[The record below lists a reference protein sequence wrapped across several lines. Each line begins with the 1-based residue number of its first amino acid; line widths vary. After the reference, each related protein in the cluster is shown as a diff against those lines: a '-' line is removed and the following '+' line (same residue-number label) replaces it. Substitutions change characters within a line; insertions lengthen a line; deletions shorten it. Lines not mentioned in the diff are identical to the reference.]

1 MTMNNK
7 FSLGNLF
14 PSRRGKLASPLSD
27 KIFGFFNSIFL
38 IFMFIIALYPII
50 FVLSASISDP
60 HMVNTGKMLLWPVG
74 ISWTGYEKLMI
85 YKDLWVGYG
94 NTVFYTVLGTTCNLL
109 ATLPCAYALSR
120 RDFSPRNKVMVFF
133 MFTMFFGGGMI
144 PGYLNVRDLGLVNT
158 RFYIIIHGLISVSN
172 MIVCRTFFANTIPW
186 EMQEAAM
193 LDGASD
199 FGLFTQIILPLS
211 KPIIAVMSLY
221 YGVGRW
227 NSYFTEMIYLKDREK
242 FPLQLILKEIL
253 ADAQLS
259 ASQLGELTDVEE
271 ILAMLQR
278 QDTANMLK
286 YCVIVAATLPMMLI
300 YPWLQ
305 KYFEKGVMIG
315 SVKG

>member
-1 MTMNNK
+1 V
-7 FSLGNLF
+7 
-14 PSRRGKLASPLSD
+14 D
-27 KIFGFFNSIFL
+27 
-38 IFMFIIALYPII
+38 
-50 FVLSASISDP
+50 
-60 HMVNTGKMLLWPVG
+60 TGKMLLWPVD
-74 ISWTGYEKLMI
+74 ITWLGYEKLFI
-85 YKDLWVGYG
+85 YKDLWVGYA
-94 NTVFYTVLGTTCNLL
+94 NTIYYTVLGTTLNLL

-120 RDFSPRNKVMVFF
+120 RDFAPRNKIMVFF
-133 MFTMFFGGGMI
+133 MFTMFFSGGMI

-158 RFYIIIHGLISVSN
+158 RFFILIHGLISVSN
-172 MIVCRTFFANTIPW
+172 LIVCRTFFSNTIPW

-199 FGLFTQIILPLS
+199 FGLFTRIILPLS

-227 NSYFTEMIYLKDREK
+227 NSYFTEMIYLKDRSK

-253 ADAQLS
+253 ADAKMS
-259 ASQLGELTDVEE
+259 AAQLGDMTDVEE
-271 ILAMLQR
+271 ILDMLKR
-278 QDTANMLK
+278 QETANLLK

>member
-1 MTMNNK
+1 MAKK
-7 FSLGNLF
+7 FQI
-14 PSRRGKLASPLSD
+14 GKLLHSRQGRVSSPWSD
-27 KIFGFFNSIFL
+27 RIFGFINSIFL
-38 IFMFIIALYPII
+38 LVLFVVCLYPII

-60 HMVNTGKMLLWPVG
+60 GKVGTGQMLLLPVDVT
-74 ISWTGYEKLMI
+74 WQGYQALLK
-85 YKDLWVGYG
+85 YTDLWVGYG
-94 NTVFYTVLGTTCNLL
+94 NTIFYTVVGTCFNLL

-120 RDFSPRNKVMVFF
+120 RDFYPRTKIMLFF
-133 MFTMFFGGGMI
+133 LFTMFFSGGMI
-144 PGYLNVRDLGLVNT
+144 PSYLNVLGFGLVNT
-158 RFYIIIHGLISVSN
+158 RFYILIHGLINVSN
-172 MIVCRTFFANTIPW
+172 LIVCRTFFANSIPW

-199 FGLFTQIILPLS
+199 FGLLTRVILPLS
-211 KPIIAVMSLY
+211 KPIIAVMALY

-227 NSYFTEMIYLKDREK
+227 NSYFTELIYLKDRTK

-253 ADAQLS
+253 ADAKMSADAMAELS
-259 ASQLGELTDVEE
+259 DMEDV
-271 ILAMLQR
+271 LAMMKQ
-278 QDTANMLK
+278 QDTANLLK

>member
-1 MTMNNK
+1 MKNK
-7 FSLGNLF
+7 FRFANPF
-14 PSRRGKLASPLSD
+14 QSRRGKLSGEYSD

-38 IFMFIIALYPII
+38 IVMFIIALYPII

-60 HMVNTGKMLLWPVG
+60 QKVNTGKMLLWPVD
-74 ISWTGYEKLMI
+74 ITWSGYEKLFI
-85 YKDLWVGYG
+85 YKDLWVGYA
-94 NTVFYTVLGTTCNLL
+94 NTVFYTVFGTTLNLL

-120 RDFSPRNKVMVFF
+120 KDFRPRNIVMIFF
-133 MFTMFFGGGMI
+133 MFTMFFGGGLI
-144 PGYLNVRDLGLVNT
+144 PGYLNVLGLGLVNT
-158 RFYIIIHGLISVSN
+158 RFYILIHGLVSVSN

-199 FGLFTQIILPLS
+199 FGLFTRIILPLS
-211 KPIIAVMSLY
+211 KPIIAVMALY

-227 NSYFTEMIYLKDREK
+227 NSYFTEMVYLKDRSK

-259 ASQLGELTDVEE
+259 AEQLGEMTDVAE
-271 ILAMLQR
+271 ILDMLKR
-278 QDTANMLK
+278 QDTANLLK

>member
-1 MTMNNK
+1 MKNK
-7 FSLGNLF
+7 FPFGDLF
-14 PSRRGKLASPLSD
+14 ASRRGKLASEYSD
-27 KIFGFFNSIFL
+27 KIFVFFNTIFL
-38 IFMFIIALYPII
+38 ILMFIIALYPIV

-60 HMVNTGKMLLWPVG
+60 QMVNTGKMLLWPVG
-74 ISWTGYEKLMI
+74 ITWNGYEKLMI

-94 NTVFYTVLGTTCNLL
+94 NTVFYTIAGTTCNLL

-120 RDFSPRNKVMVFF
+120 KDFSPRNKIMVFF
-133 MFTMFFGGGMI
+133 MFTMFFSGGMI

-158 RFYIIIHGLISVSN
+158 RFFIVIHGLISVSN

-199 FGLFTQIILPLS
+199 FGLFTRIILPLS

-227 NSYFTEMIYLKDREK
+227 NSYFTEMIYLKDRDK

-259 ASQLGELTDVEE
+259 ASQLGEMTDVEE
-271 ILAMLQR
+271 ILDMLKR
-278 QDTANMLK
+278 QDTANLLK

-315 SVKG
+315 SVNG

>member
-1 MTMNNK
+1 MKKK
-7 FSLGNLF
+7 FRFGGLF
-14 PSRRGKLASPLSD
+14 ESRRGKLSGEYSD
-27 KIFGFFNSIFL
+27 KIFGFFNSVFL
-38 IFMFIIALYPII
+38 IVMFVIALYPIV

-60 HMVNTGKMLLWPVG
+60 QMVNTGKMLLWPVD
-74 ISWTGYEKLMI
+74 ITWSGYEKLLI

-94 NTVFYTVLGTTCNLL
+94 NTVFYTVCGTILNLL

-120 RDFSPRNKVMVFF
+120 RDFSPRNMVMIFF

-158 RFYIIIHGLISVSN
+158 RFYILIHGLISVSN

-193 LDGASD
+193 LDGATD
-199 FGLFTQIILPLS
+199 FGLFTRIILPLS

-227 NSYFTEMIYLKDREK
+227 NSYFTEMIYLKDRSK

-259 ASQLGELTDVEE
+259 AEQLGEMTDVEE
-271 ILAMLQR
+271 ILAMLKR
-278 QDTANMLK
+278 QDTANLLK

>member
-14 PSRRGKLASPLSD
+14 HSRRGKLSSPLAD
-27 KIFGFFNSIFL
+27 KVFVFFNTIFL
-38 IFMFIIALYPII
+38 VLMFIVSLYPII

-60 HMVNTGKMLLWPVG
+60 QMVNTGKMLLWPVG
-74 ISWTGYEKLMI
+74 ISWMGYEKLMI
-85 YKDLWVGYG
+85 YKDLWVGYA
-94 NTVFYTVLGTTCNLL
+94 NTVFYTVVGTTCNLL

-133 MFTMFFGGGMI
+133 MFTMFFSGGMI

-158 RFYIIIHGLISVSN
+158 RFYIIIHGLIGVSN

-259 ASQLGELTDVEE
+259 ASQLGEMTDVEE
-271 ILAMLQR
+271 ILAMLKR

-286 YCVIVAATLPMMLI
+286 YCVIVAATLPMMMI

>member
-1 MTMNNK
+1 MNNK
-7 FSLGNLF
+7 FRLGNLF
-14 PSRRGKLASPLSD
+14 QSRRGKLSGEYSD

-38 IFMFIIALYPII
+38 IIMFIIALYPIV

-60 HMVNTGKMLLWPVG
+60 HLVGTGKMLLWPVG
-74 ISWTGYEKLMI
+74 ITWSGYEKLFI

-94 NTVFYTVLGTTCNLL
+94 NTIFYTVCGTTLNLL

-120 RDFSPRNKVMVFF
+120 KDFKSRNLVMIFF

-144 PGYLNVRDLGLVNT
+144 PGYLNVLGLGLVNT
-158 RFYIIIHGLISVSN
+158 RFYILIHGLISVSN
-172 MIVCRTFFANTIPW
+172 LIVCRTFFANTIPW

-199 FGLFTQIILPLS
+199 FGLFTRIILPLS

-227 NSYFTEMIYLKDREK
+227 NSYFTEMIYLKDRNK

-259 ASQLGELTDVEE
+259 ADQLGDLTDVAE
-271 ILAMLQR
+271 ILDMLKR
-278 QDTANMLK
+278 QDTANLLK
-286 YCVIVAATLPMMLI
+286 YCVIVAATLPMMLL

>member
-1 MTMNNK
+1 MKNK
-7 FSLGNLF
+7 FRFANPF
-14 PSRRGKLASPLSD
+14 QSRRGKLSGEYSD

-38 IFMFIIALYPII
+38 IVMFIIALYPII

-60 HMVNTGKMLLWPVG
+60 QKVNTGKMLLWPVD
-74 ISWTGYEKLMI
+74 ITWSGYEKLFI
-85 YKDLWVGYG
+85 YKDLWVGYA
-94 NTVFYTVLGTTCNLL
+94 NTVFYTVFGTTLNLL

-120 RDFSPRNKVMVFF
+120 KDFCPRNIVMIFF
-133 MFTMFFGGGMI
+133 MFTMFFGGGLI
-144 PGYLNVRDLGLVNT
+144 PGYLNVLGLGLVNT
-158 RFYIIIHGLISVSN
+158 RFYILIHGLVSVSN

-199 FGLFTQIILPLS
+199 FGLFTRIILPLS
-211 KPIIAVMSLY
+211 KPIIAVMALY

-227 NSYFTEMIYLKDREK
+227 NSYFTEMVYLKDRSK

-259 ASQLGELTDVEE
+259 AEQLGEMTDVAE
-271 ILAMLQR
+271 ILDMLKR
-278 QDTANMLK
+278 QDTANLLK

>member
-1 MTMNNK
+1 
-7 FSLGNLF
+7 
-14 PSRRGKLASPLSD
+14 
-27 KIFGFFNSIFL
+27 
-38 IFMFIIALYPII
+38 
-50 FVLSASISDP
+50 
-60 HMVNTGKMLLWPVG
+60 MLLWPVG
-74 ISWTGYEKLMI
+74 ITWDGYKNLI
-85 YKDLWVGYG
+85 SYRDLWVGYG
-94 NTVFYTVLGTTCNLL
+94 NTVFYTVCGTVLNLL

-120 RDFSPRNKVMVFF
+120 RDFRPRNMVMIFF

-144 PGYLNVRDLGLVNT
+144 PGYLNVLSLGLVNT
-158 RFYIIIHGLISVSN
+158 RFFILIHGLISVSN
-172 MIVCRTFFANTIPW
+172 LIVCRTFFSNTIPW

-199 FGLFTQIILPLS
+199 FGLFTRIILPLS

-227 NSYFTEMIYLKDREK
+227 NSYFTEMIYLKDRSK

-259 ASQLGELTDVEE
+259 AEALGGFTDPEE
-271 ILAMLQR
+271 ILALLQK
-278 QDTANMLK
+278 QDTANLLK

>member
-94 NTVFYTVLGTTCNLL
+94 NTIFYTVCGTTCNLL

-172 MIVCRTFFANTIPW
+172 LIVCRTFFANTIPW

-271 ILAMLQR
+271 ILAMLKR

>member
-1 MTMNNK
+1 MTNK
-7 FSLGNLF
+7 FHFRDLF
-14 PSRRGKLASPLSD
+14 ASRRGKLSGHLSD
-27 KIFGFFNSIFL
+27 KIFGFCNSVFL
-38 IFMFIIALYPII
+38 ILMFIIALYPII

-60 HMVNTGKMLLWPVG
+60 AMVGTGQMLLWPVG
-74 ISWTGYEKLMI
+74 VTWEGYKALFS
-85 YKDLWVGYG
+85 YTDLWVGYG
-94 NTVFYTVLGTTCNLL
+94 NTIFYTVFGTIFNLV

-120 RDFSPRNKVMVFF
+120 KDFSPRNKVMVFF
-133 MFTMFFGGGMI
+133 MFTMFFSGGMI

-158 RFYIIIHGLISVSN
+158 RFYILIHGLVSVN
-172 MIVCRTFFANTIPW
+172 NLIVCRTFFANSIPW

-193 LDGASD
+193 LDGAAD
-199 FGLFTQIILPLS
+199 FGIFAKVILPLS
-211 KPIIAVMSLY
+211 KPIIAVMALY

-227 NSYFTEMIYLKDREK
+227 NSYFTEMIYLKDRSK
-242 FPLQLILKEIL
+242 FPLQLVLKEIL

-259 ASQLGELTDVEE
+259 ADALASMTEMED
-271 ILAMLQR
+271 IMAMLKK
-278 QDTANMLK
+278 QDTANLLK

>member
-1 MTMNNK
+1 MTKK
-7 FSLGNLF
+7 FQFGNIF
-14 PSRRGKLASPLSD
+14 QSRRGKLPGAFSD
-27 KIFGFFNSIFL
+27 KAFGFFNSLFL
-38 IFMFIIALYPII
+38 ILMFIIALYPMI

-60 HMVNTGKMLLWPVG
+60 AMVSTGKMLLFPVG
-74 ISWTGYEKLMI
+74 VTWEGYKTLLSYM
-85 YKDLWVGYG
+85 DLWVGYG
-94 NTVFYTVLGTTCNLL
+94 NTIFYTVFGTILNLL

-120 RDFSPRNKVMVFF
+120 KDFSPRNMVMVFF

-144 PGYLNVRDLGLVNT
+144 PGYLNVRDFGLVNT
-158 RFYIIIHGLISVSN
+158 RFYILIHGLVSVN
-172 MIVCRTFFANTIPW
+172 NLIVCRTFFANSIPW

-199 FGLFTQIILPLS
+199 FGIFTQIILPLS

-227 NSYFTEMIYLKDREK
+227 NSYFTEMIYLKDRSK

-253 ADAQLS
+253 ADAKLS
-259 ASQLGELTDVEE
+259 ADALADVTEME
-271 ILAMLQR
+271 DVLAMLQK
-278 QDTANMLK
+278 QDTANLLK